1 MTKPFPLDTLLNL
14 AHQSNDA
21 ATRKL
26 GKLNHQAQNAQA
38 RLSALQ
44 QYRRDYQMQFDESA
58 KGGISPAS
66 MRNFQNFIDRLDQAI
81 RQQQQEIEKANSS
94 VQKGRHELLDSTR
107 KMKSFDTLAQRHAES
122 ERKTET
128 RSEQRLQD
136 EQSGRYAA
144 LQTGNGE
151 HPSK

>member
-14 AHQSNDA
+14 AHQNNDA

-44 QYRRDYQMQFDESA
+44 QYRRDYQRQFDESA

-107 KMKSFDTLAQRHAES
+107 KMKSFDTLAQRHVES

-144 LQTGNGE
+144 LQAGNGE